1 MTEVTVY
8 LALGSNLGDRMG
20 NLKSA
25 VEHLSQK
32 VNIKKVSSVYETEP
46 VYYEEQPLYL
56 NAVLSAVTEL
66 ETSDLLRFVKGI
78 ESDLGRQP
86 SFRNAPRLIDIDI
99 LFYGDRV
106 VQTAELIIPHPRI
119 AERAFVLVPLSE
131 IAPELVHPVL
141 QKRVSEL
148 LAGVGGVDAVRK
160 FGKLQGQ
167 TRGSAPRAGKG

>member
-1 MTEVTVY
+1 VSGVTIY

-20 NLKSA
+20 NLASA
-25 VEHLSQK
+25 VERLSQK
-32 VNIKKVSSVYETEP
+32 MTIKKLSSVYETEP

-66 ETSDLLRFVKGI
+66 EPFDLLRFVKSI

-99 LFYGDRV
+99 VFYSDRV

-119 AERAFVLVPLSE
+119 AERAFVLAPLAE
-131 IAPELVHPVL
+131 IAPELVHPVTHE
-141 QKRVSEL
+141 KVEDL
-148 LAGVGGVDAVRK
+148 LAMVNGLGGVRK
-160 FGKLQGQ
+160 MGKLSLKS
-167 TRGSAPRAGKG
+167 R